1 MTTLAN
7 SKYLSLSPEYES
19 VSAPG
24 LFAAGTLAHV
34 RDFRRSSG
42 GFVHGFRYTARALFK
57 LLERKNHGEEP
68 QPCRCCWTILAAC
81 GCVRSCCCMLCT
93 DVPWPSTQ
101 VLLDPAAAESQSG
114 LLSGLLSGPY
124 RGKAQRKLSLAQ
136 KITERMDTSSGLY
149 QMFNNLC
156 DL

>member
-1 MTTLAN
+1 
-7 SKYLSLSPEYES
+7 
-19 VSAPG
+19 
-24 LFAAGTLAHV
+24 
-34 RDFRRSSG
+34 
-42 GFVHGFRYTARALFK
+42 
-57 LLERKNHGEEP
+57 
-68 QPCRCCWTILAAC
+68 
-81 GCVRSCCCMLCT
+81 MLCT

-114 LLSGLLSGPY
+114 LLSGLLSGPF
-124 RGKAQRKLSLAQ
+124 RGRARRKLSLAQ

>member
-1 MTTLAN
+1 
-7 SKYLSLSPEYES
+7 
-19 VSAPG
+19 
-24 LFAAGTLAHV
+24 
-34 RDFRRSSG
+34 
-42 GFVHGFRYTARALFK
+42 
-57 LLERKNHGEEP
+57 
-68 QPCRCCWTILAAC
+68 
-81 GCVRSCCCMLCT
+81 MLCT

-114 LLSGLLSGPY
+114 LLSGLLSGPF
-124 RGKAQRKLSLAQ
+124 RGKARRKLSLAQ

>member
-1 MTTLAN
+1 MPLLLDHSCCVDAC
-7 SKYLSLSPEYES
+7 
-19 VSAPG
+19 
-24 LFAAGTLAHV
+24 AHV
-34 RDFRRSSG
+34 
-42 GFVHGFRYTARALFK
+42 V
-57 LLERKNHGEEP
+57 N
-68 QPCRCCWTILAAC
+68 
-81 GCVRSCCCMLCT
+81 MLCT

-136 KITERMDTSSGLY
+136 KITERMDTSSGIY